1 MDRLLIIESD
11 KSVSREIQQILE
23 QGNFKTVLCADY
35 QEASLEIM
43 KGDYFAAIV
52 DMDPD
57 NDEWQNTIRLIS
69 FRTIPVIL
77 FSDREYTAE
86 LREMLQEK
94 NILEFISKNRKQSY
108 DDLFYAVRRMELNR
122 EIKVLIVDDSPSAR
136 KISRYILEQTKFT
149 VMEAGDGMEA
159 LGLIESNPDIRI
171 VISDFEMPHMNGYEL
186 VKILREQYDKQ
197 HLSIIGIS
205 HPSTKASSA
214 TFLKSG
220 ANDFISKPYSPE
232 EFYCRII
239 TQAEL
244 LEAFTKVSNLNEQKN
259 NLIGMVA
266 HDIRVPLANIEMICN
281 RLLDKSRDEFS
292 DHIAKALSTISQSSG
307 KMMAFL
313 NDLLNI
319 TSLEKGTGKLFL
331 KENSLTGLVAGRL
344 DSIFY
349 ELAEKKQI
357 SLNLKSEELPPIRF
371 DADRISQVVD
381 NLISNAVKFTEPG
394 GEIIIN
400 LKSKKGRVVFRIWDS
415 GPGMNRYD
423 KEHAFLEFQKLSAK
437 PTGGETSTGL
447 GLAICRKIVLL
458 HRGRIWVES
467 EPGQGAEFCF
477 TLPAE
482 Q

>member
-1 MDRLLIIESD
+1 MDRILIIENN
-11 KSVSREIQQILE
+11 KSVSQQIQQTLE
-23 QGNFKTVLCADY
+23 QGDFKAVLCINY
-35 QEASLEIM
+35 NEAAMEIM
-43 KGDYFAAIV
+43 KGEYFAAIV
-52 DMDPD
+52 DMDPG
-57 NDEWQNTIRLIS
+57 NENWQSTISLIS
-69 FRTIPVIL
+69 SRAIPVIL

-86 LREMLQEK
+86 LRETLQKK

-136 KISRYILEQTKFT
+136 KISRYILERTKFS

-171 VISDFEMPHMNGYEL
+171 VICDFEMPHMNGYEL
-186 VKILREQYDKQ
+186 VKILREQYNKER
-197 HLSIIGIS
+197 LSIIGLS

-244 LEAFTKVSNLNEQKN
+244 LEAFTKVNNLNEQKN

-281 RLLDKSRDEFS
+281 RLLEKSRDDLT
-292 DHIAKALSTISQSSG
+292 DHISKALTVISRASG
-307 KMMAFL
+307 KMMSFL

-319 TSLEKGTGKLFL
+319 TSLEKGQGKLVL
-331 KENSLTGLVAGRL
+331 RENSLSELVEERL
-344 DSIFY
+344 ESIFFVS
-349 ELAEKKQI
+349 AEKKGI
-357 SLNLKSEELPPIRF
+357 SLKMKSEELPAVSF
-371 DADRISQVVD
+371 DRDRISQVID
-381 NLISNAVKFTEPG
+381 NLISNAVKFTQPG

-400 LKSKKGRVVFRIWDS
+400 LKNKKGRVVFRVWDN
-415 GPGMNRYD
+415 GPGMSRYD

-447 GLAICRKIVLL
+447 GLAICRKIVLM
-458 HRGRIWVES
+458 HKGRIWVES

-477 TLPAE
+477 SLPLE